1 MNSPMQLPWIKIN
14 DFLLDIGSERDPKEF
29 CIASMN
35 KISSLIPY
43 DTGVLYL
50 LQENGS
56 EYEHALVEVEPYW
69 SEAYMNYYSKL
80 DSERFS
86 FNNAGVGEV
95 DWNDFNN
102 TEYVTDFIKPQGYDH
117 SATLKFFSA
126 DFSLTGALAL
136 NRSGHAGFTETE
148 KNILRVIRPHLSNL
162 HTNLFIKSTAS
173 IGSKAIDSFHD
184 GQKHLS
190 KRESEIIELLCK
202 GMNPGKIGGRLFIS
216 PRTVSKH
223 IENIHR
229 KLGVSSMQ
237 ELLVKLFNSK
247 AI

>member
-1 MNSPMQLPWIKIN
+1 MNSSMQLPWMKIN
-14 DFLLDIGSERDPKEF
+14 DFLLDIGSERDPKKL

-35 KISSLIPY
+35 KISSLIPF

-50 LQENGS
+50 LQENVS

-95 DWNDFNN
+95 DWNDFND
-102 TEYVTDFIKPQGYDH
+102 TEYVTDFIKPQRYDH

-136 NRSGHAGFTETE
+136 NRSGHAGFTDTE

-162 HTNLFIKSTAS
+162 HTNLFIAS
-173 IGSKAIDSFHD
+173 SESKAGGTHKD

-190 KRESEIIELLCK
+190 KRESEIVDLLCK
-202 GMNPGKIGGRLFIS
+202 GMSPARIGSRLFIS
-216 PRTVSKH
+216 LRTVNKH
-223 IENIHR
+223 IENIHK
-229 KLGVSSMQ
+229 KLGVSSRQ
-237 ELLVKLFNSK
+237 ELLVKIFNEK
-247 AI
+247 NIL